1 MERVLHC
8 QQTFPLSLFGSGRHR
23 SLRDARGNLEVRQ
36 RGTLFPRVS
45 EKRHTGGLECRQTFI
60 KAVLTFCTPLIS
72 ARTPWGSVH
81 NIVFDVKSACVPS
94 KSTTAVLNSR
104 LYPKIPR

>member
-23 SLRDARGNLEVRQ
+23 SLRDERGNLEVRQ

-60 KAVLTFCTPLIS
+60 KAAL
-72 ARTPWGSVH
+72 SVH

-94 KSTTAVLNSR
+94 KPTTAVLNSR